1 MTHSMRKSTGE
12 TGDVFTIGI
21 WTGSGWNSVR
31 DFDDGGDAA
40 AFCNYLNGGD
50 GKQWHPPSTMGA
62 PAPAPA
68 PEPEADEPESAPA
81 EEPPAFEPEPWETA
95 PRPSVSAAAASR
107 KRPKR

>member
-12 TGDVFTIGI
+12 TGDVYTIGI

-50 GKQWHPPSTMGA
+50 GKQWHPPSEA
-62 PAPAPA
+62 AKEPLPAIPSPEPDLE
-68 PEPEADEPESAPA
+68 PEPEPVVTEEPES
-81 EEPPAFEPEPWETA
+81 WETD
-95 PRPSVSAAAASR
+95 PRPTISAQR
-107 KRPKR
+107 KLGTKRPKR

>member
-12 TGDVFTIGI
+12 TGDVYTIGI
-21 WTGSGWNSVR
+21 WTGSGWNSVK
-31 DFDDGGDAA
+31 DFDDADDAA

-50 GKQWHPPSTMGA
+50 GKQWHPPSTVEQSA
-62 PAPAPA
+62 PPAEE
-68 PEPEADEPESAPA
+68 PEPAPA